1 MIDLQTKD
9 SIIEVKNLIKKF
21 PPNIMAVN
29 NVSFS
34 LNRGECIGL
43 VGESGCGKSTLSNII
58 THMQKPTS
66 GTVFFEG
73 EDIFKYKKK
82 EVKKYHRNIQMVF
95 QNPKSVFSPKMTIG
109 KFLCE
114 GLINYKIMNKS
125 DAKKEAINLLEQV
138 ELDSSYF
145 MKFPHEL
152 SGGQLQRVV
161 IARAISINPKVII
174 YDEPTSALD
183 VSIQKNITKLLY
195 DIQNKYNI
203 STIFISH
210 DLALVR
216 LIADRILVMNDGEI
230 IENLD
235 SETFIK
241 SIQSSITREL
251 VDSVFTLED
260 KK

>member
-1 MIDLQTKD
+1 MRSKD
-9 SIIEVKNLIKKF
+9 SIIEVKNLTKKF
-21 PPNIMAVN
+21 PPNIIAVN

-43 VGESGCGKSTLSNII
+43 VGESGCGKSTLSSII

-66 GTVFFEG
+66 GTIFFEG
-73 EDIFKYKKK
+73 EDIFKYKKN

-95 QNPKSVFSPKMTIG
+95 QNPKSVFSPKMAIG

-114 GLINYKIMNKS
+114 GLVNYKIMNKS
-125 DAKKEAINLLEQV
+125 DAKKEAIKLLEQV

-183 VSIQKNITKLLY
+183 VSVQKNITKLLY

-230 IENLD
+230 IEKLD
-235 SETFIK
+235 SENFIT
-241 SIQSSITREL
+241 SIKNNITQEL

>member
-1 MIDLQTKD
+1 MQTKD
-9 SIIEVKNLIKKF
+9 SIIEVKNLTKVF
-21 PPNIMAVN
+21 SPNIIAVD

-34 LNRGECIGL
+34 LKRGECIGL
-43 VGESGCGKSTLSNII
+43 VGESGCGKSTLSSII
-58 THMQKPTS
+58 THTKKPTD

-73 EDIFKYKKK
+73 EDIFKYNRKN
-82 EVKKYHRNIQMVF
+82 VKKYHRNIQMVF
-95 QNPKSVFSPKMTIG
+95 QNPKSVFSPKMSIG

-125 DAKKEAINLLEQV
+125 NAQKEAINLLEQV
-138 ELDSSYF
+138 ELDSTYF
-145 MKFPHEL
+145 AKFPHEL

-183 VSIQKNITKLLY
+183 VSVQKNITKLLY

-216 LIADRILVMNDGEI
+216 LIADRILVMNSGKI
-230 IENLD
+230 IEELD
-235 SETFIK
+235 SENFVASIK
-241 SIQSSITREL
+241 NEKTREL